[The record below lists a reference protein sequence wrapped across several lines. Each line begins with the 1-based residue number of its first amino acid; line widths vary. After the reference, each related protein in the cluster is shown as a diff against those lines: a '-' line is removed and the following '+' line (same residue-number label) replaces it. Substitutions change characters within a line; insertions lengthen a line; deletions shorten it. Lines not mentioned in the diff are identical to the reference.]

1 MKDEDVITSKRMISD
16 GTSSSADVEKKK
28 KKKKR
33 IDEQP
38 NGPGEIGVSTSC
50 ATALPK
56 ADVDISIS

>member
-16 GTSSSADVEKKK
+16 GTSSSADVEK